1 MSTTVDTTA
10 ATAVPKERTPLR
22 PARILLHVFLGGAA
36 LAWLAPLLWAL
47 YAAMRPYGETSEKG
61 YVSWPDKLSLDNFT
75 NAFTQSDMTHYFVN
89 TLIIAVPAVLL
100 TLFLSSM
107 VAFYVSRFDFRVN
120 IFLLLVFTAGNL
132 LPQQVIITPL
142 YRLYLLI
149 DIPGITM
156 SGKLYDSALGL
167 VLIHVA
173 FQSGFCAFVL
183 SNYMRSL
190 PHELTEAALVDGA
203 SVWRLYWQIVLPL
216 CRPAMAALATL
227 LSIWIYNDFF
237 WALVLISTGENM
249 PITSALNNL
258 SGQYFT
264 DPNLVAAGCPPHR
277 DPHTGRVLRAPA
289 AVRQWSDPGRQ
300 QGLTARPAAHSVK
313 EKLSCTTPSPTWSP
327 CPWTPVRHGSTRR
340 AGSPGAPAA
349 PTPSTRPRTVR
360 PTTTGRRSAIARV
373 SPPPCGT
380 FQERACWPSTRATA
394 HRSASGPPP
403 TPYVRSRPSVW
414 WYGTGS
420 PR

>member
-1 MSTTVDTTA
+1 MSTSTIALGKKRAPV
-10 ATAVPKERTPLR
+10 R
-22 PARILLHVFLGGAA
+22 PARILLHVFLAGAA

-47 YAAMRPYGETSEKG
+47 YSAMRPYAETSEKG
-61 YVSWPDKLSLDNFT
+61 YVSWPDTLNFDNFT
-75 NAFTQSDMTHYFVN
+75 NAFTQSDMSHYFVN

-107 VAFYVSRFDFRVN
+107 VAFCVSRFDFRLN
-120 IFLLLVFTAGNL
+120 LALLLVFTAGNL

-142 YRLYLLI
+142 YRMYLLI
-149 DIPGITM
+149 DVPGITM

-183 SNYMRSL
+183 SNYMRTL

-203 SVWRLYWQIVLPL
+203 SAWRQYWQIVLPL

-258 SGQYFT
+258 NGAYFT
-264 DPNLVAAGCPPHR
+264 DPNLVAAGALLTAIP
-277 DPHTGRVLRAPA
+277 TLIVYFVLQ
-289 AVRQWSDPGRQ
+289 RQFVS
-300 QGLTARPAAHSVK
+300 GLT
-313 EKLSCTTPSPTWSP
+313 L
-327 CPWTPVRHGSTRR
+327 
-340 AGSPGAPAA
+340 GANK
-349 PTPSTRPRTVR
+349 
-360 PTTTGRRSAIARV
+360 G
-373 SPPPCGT
+373 
-380 FQERACWPSTRATA
+380 
-394 HRSASGPPP
+394 
-403 TPYVRSRPSVW
+403 
-414 WYGTGS
+414 
-420 PR
+420 